1 MNASFV
7 AQVIEALK
15 TRLLTIGRSSSLI
28 LSFYIK
34 TIDVM
39 KLLDPSTL
47 MLEEVSDAFKKFLKF
62 LLPVDFA
69 PDGLVQLLSTEYK
82 FAVSFIILV
91 LVLLMRPSGILR
103 GRVL

>member
-1 MNASFV
+1 MSH
-7 AQVIEALK
+7 VITQLQ

-47 MLEEVSDAFKKFLKF
+47 MLEEVSDAFKRFLNRRQDT
-62 LLPVDFA
+62 L
-69 PDGLVQLLSTEYK
+69 
-82 FAVSFIILV
+82 
-91 LVLLMRPSGILR
+91 
-103 GRVL
+103 